1 VKLYEEALVLGERKQ
16 VEISAHE
23 IEKQEYY
30 TREVRRIND
39 EQREKTGRVRKYIVL
54 TYGCQMNAVRRIC

>member
-1 VKLYEEALVLGERKQ
+1 MGERKQ

-39 EQREKTGRVRKYIVL
+39 EQAEKTGRVRKYIVL
-54 TYGCQMNAVRRIC
+54 TYGCQMNSLRRIF

>member
-1 VKLYEEALVLGERKQ
+1 MGERKQ

-39 EQREKTGRVRKYIVL
+39 EQREKTRRVRKYIVL
-54 TYGCQMNAVRRIC
+54 TYGCPVNAVRCIL